1 MPTVLVG
8 NDTDLLGLLC
18 YHSKMGAYD
27 LFFFKPEPKQM
38 SNKSSVW
45 DIKKTKSSLGP
56 SVCTNILFVHA
67 FLGCDTTSRFH
78 GIRFGVA
85 LKKRTT
91 DALLNQ
97 QAEAFICAA
106 ATKEE
111 TVLAGEKALL
121 IL

>member
-1 MPTVLVG
+1 VPTVLVG
-8 NDTDLLGLLC
+8 GDTNLLVLLC
-18 YHSKMGAYD
+18 YHAEMDAYD
-27 LFFFKPEPKQM
+27 LFFMPKAKQM
-38 SNKSSVW
+38 SKKSRVW
-45 DIKKTKSSLGP
+45 VIKTKSLLGQT
-56 SVCTNILFVHA
+56 VCINILFVHA